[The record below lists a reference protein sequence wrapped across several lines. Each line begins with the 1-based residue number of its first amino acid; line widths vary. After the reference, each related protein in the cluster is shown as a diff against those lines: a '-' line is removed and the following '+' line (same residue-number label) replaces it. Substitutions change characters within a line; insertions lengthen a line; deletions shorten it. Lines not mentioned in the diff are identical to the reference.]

1 MIDCTKYRFENGEFV
16 GGGKRMKI
24 YIITKGDEEN
34 ETQTGNQ

>member
-16 GGGKRMKI
+16 GGKRMKI
-24 YIITKGDEEN
+24 YITTKGDEEN